1 MLVNRC
7 DMRPSIQEAI
17 DLARKD
23 PEFILLP
30 GDLVLQKDEGFDD
43 AGMYLV
49 VSKTLNGQHWEDR
62 FTCVGHVVDFQ

>member
-1 MLVNRC
+1 MLINRG

-17 DLARKD
+17 DLARED

-43 AGMYLV
+43 AGMYIV
-49 VSKTLNGQHWEDR
+49 VSKTVDCQHWDDR